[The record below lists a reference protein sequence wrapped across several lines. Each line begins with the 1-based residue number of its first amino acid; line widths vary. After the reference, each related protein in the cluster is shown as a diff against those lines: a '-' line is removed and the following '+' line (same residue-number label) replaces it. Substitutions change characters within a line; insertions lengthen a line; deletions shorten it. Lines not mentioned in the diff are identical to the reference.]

1 MRHFFVQRGYPTSLL
16 DTAFSKASQIPR
28 SDTLTDPVSN
38 ITGNNKIP
46 LVLNYHPFNFKV
58 RDVINKNFHLLK
70 NDPET
75 SSIFSDNPLVSFRHS
90 KNIRETLVH
99 SSLAQVSTSQKG
111 TFPCLSSKC
120 KTCDFIDST
129 TIVSAPKSDFHIKRH
144 FTCASSHL
152 IYCISCSR
160 CGMLYIGETGRCLRT
175 RFGEHRRVVIG
186 NDANQPVA
194 RHFNNGNHSVSDMV
208 IRALCPISGSNDSR
222 KRHEMRLISKL
233 GTVHPSGINERF
245 SYV

>member
-16 DTAFSKASQIPR
+16 DTAFSKASQFPVLTP
-28 SDTLTDPVSN
+28 SQTLCLMSQATTKS
-38 ITGNNKIP
+38 P

-58 RDVINKNFHLLK
+58 RDVINKNFQVLK

-99 SSLAQVSTSQKG
+99 SSIAQASTSQKG

-120 KTCDFIDST
+120 KTCDFVDST
-129 TIVSAPKSDFHIKRH
+129 TIVSAPKSEFHIKHH

-160 CGMLYIGETGRCLRT
+160 YGMLYIGETGRCLRT
-175 RFGEHRRVVIG
+175 RFGEYRRAVFG

-233 GTVHPSGINERF
+233 GSWHCSPF
-245 SYV
+245 WY